1 MLNRSYI
8 FPFFISL
15 GGYIF
20 MVSMDTVIKVLGSD
34 YPILQLLFFN
44 ALFSLLPLSF
54 FILKNHGLHFYKN
67 QNYTFQFIRGLI
79 HTLGFFF
86 VLMGVLKLPLSVVY
100 PVLFTSPLMLL
111 LMSHFILNE
120 NINVIRVLAI
130 FLGFSGVII
139 SAEPFGN
146 SQVSLLGIFLVFV
159 GAFCIALTNLLT
171 RKYFHLSTSFSAAF
185 FSMIVSVIAF
195 LIAMKFS
202 FVPMSASD
210 IFLSMFGG
218 VLAGLGISAIIYGS
232 RMLPAS
238 IYGMTSYFQLIYGV
252 ILGWLVFQQ
261 LPTLFN
267 YLGII
272 FVFSAGITLFY
283 FDKSKNES

>member
-120 NINVIRVLAI
+120 NINIIRILAI

-218 VLAGLGISAIIYGS
+218 ILAGLGISAIIYGS

-267 YLGII
+267 YIGII

>member
-120 NINVIRVLAI
+120 NINVIRILAI

-267 YLGII
+267 YIGII

>member
-120 NINVIRVLAI
+120 NINIIRILAI
-130 FLGFSGVII
+130 FLVFFGVII

-218 VLAGLGISAIIYGS
+218 ILAGLGISAIIYGS

-267 YLGII
+267 YIGII

>member
-1 MLNRSYI
+1 
-8 FPFFISL
+8 
-15 GGYIF
+15 
-20 MVSMDTVIKVLGSD
+20 
-34 YPILQLLFFN
+34 
-44 ALFSLLPLSF
+44 
-54 FILKNHGLHFYKN
+54 
-67 QNYTFQFIRGLI
+67 
-79 HTLGFFF
+79 
-86 VLMGVLKLPLSVVY
+86 VLKLPLSVVY

-120 NINVIRVLAI
+120 NINIIRILAI

-146 SQVSLLGIFLVFV
+146 SQVSLLGIFLVFI

-171 RKYFHLSTSFSAAF
+171 RKYFHLSSSFSAAF

-202 FVPMSASD
+202 FVTMTVNDLLLSA
-210 IFLSMFGG
+210 FGG

-238 IYGMTSYFQLIYGV
+238 IYGMTSYFQLIYGIIFGWV
-252 ILGWLVFQQ
+252 IFQQ
-261 LPTLFN
+261 LPTFFN
-267 YLGII
+267 YIGIF

-283 FDKSKNES
+283 FDKNNNES

>member
-1 MLNRSYI
+1 
-8 FPFFISL
+8 
-15 GGYIF
+15 

-120 NINVIRVLAI
+120 NINIIRILAI

-218 VLAGLGISAIIYGS
+218 ILAGLGISAIIYGS

-267 YLGII
+267 YIGII

>member
-120 NINVIRVLAI
+120 NINIIRILAI

>member
-120 NINVIRVLAI
+120 NINIIRILAI

-146 SQVSLLGIFLVFV
+146 SQVSLLGIFFVFV

-267 YLGII
+267 YIGII

>member
-120 NINVIRVLAI
+120 NINIIRILAI

-202 FVPMSASD
+202 FVPMSAND

-218 VLAGLGISAIIYGS
+218 ILAGLGISAIIYGS

-267 YLGII
+267 YIGII